1 MCKHILS
8 IGVYHG
14 RHIKADCDINERTE
28 DSRSGINRVLRIAS
42 WGVCELAQRQWK
54 YIDKIADRL
63 GVTIDYLI
71 RGHEIKSDSLT
82 SQETELM
89 DNYRKLTDEGRK
101 IISAN
106 VKLLAEK

>member
-1 MCKHILS
+1 MDGTLTRITALMKEQKIFDQDLITYLGLPRGAFANWRRDKGKGYYEHI
-8 IGVYHG
+8 
-14 RHIKADCDINERTE
+14 A
-28 DSRSGINRVLRIAS
+28 
-42 WGVCELAQRQWK
+42 
-54 YIDKIADRL
+54 KIADRL
-63 GVTIDYLI
+63 GVTIDYLV

-106 VKLLAEK
+106 VRLLSEK

>member
-1 MCKHILS
+1 MDGTL
-8 IGVYHG
+8 
-14 RHIKADCDINERTE
+14 ERITKLMKE
-28 DSRSGINRVLRIAS
+28 QRIQDQGLIEFLQLPRGTFS
-42 WGVCELAQRQWK
+42 NWRRDKGKSYYE
-54 YIDKIADRL
+54 YIDKIADHL

-82 SQETELM
+82 SQETELV

-106 VKLLAEK
+106 VKLLAKSEES

>member
-1 MCKHILS
+1 M
-8 IGVYHG
+8 
-14 RHIKADCDINERTE
+14 
-28 DSRSGINRVLRIAS
+28 
-42 WGVCELAQRQWK
+42 
-54 YIDKIADRL
+54 
-63 GVTIDYLI
+63 TIDYLI

-106 VKLLAEK
+106 VKLLSEK

>member
-1 MCKHILS
+1 MDGTLIRITTLMKEQKILDQEL
-8 IGVYHG
+8 IEYLGLPRGAFANWRRDNGNAYY
-14 RHIKADCDINERTE
+14 RH
-28 DSRSGINRVLRIAS
+28 
-42 WGVCELAQRQWK
+42 
-54 YIDKIADRL
+54 IDKIADRL

-82 SQETELM
+82 SQETELI

-106 VKLLAEK
+106 VKLLSEK

>member
-1 MCKHILS
+1 MDATLTRISTLIKEQKIKDQELIEYLELS
-8 IGVYHG
+8 RGAFANWRRDNGNAYYH
-14 RHIKADCDINERTE
+14 H
-28 DSRSGINRVLRIAS
+28 
-42 WGVCELAQRQWK
+42 
-54 YIDKIADRL
+54 IDKIADRL

-71 RGHEIKSDSLT
+71 RGYEIKSDSLT